1 MLVSRNRLAGFVVG
15 PGRSRGCVSFMLVV
29 TVGLFVAVVGPG
41 IAAAKGCGVTY
52 ARYTLLRVVV
62 YNNSGGD
69 ATCATGRRVMSRFA
83 ENDLRGQPGGGW
95 GCSLNADA
103 RGNPLAIC
111 LLPGRGHTLNA
122 SIVDGFVEHTSGHN
136 CGTVRQGAKNGY
148 TFANRVQGRDHVPC
162 SVARYLALH
171 FFSGGYSHHGLTCN
185 YAPMGSGNIYWDWTC
200 GDGSP
205 GDRWGP
211 PVLRGRSIVTKQ

>member
-1 MLVSRNRLAGFVVG
+1 MQPRCGREREPA
-15 PGRSRGCVSFMLVV
+15 GRSASSR
-29 TVGLFVAVVGPG
+29 VA
-41 IAAAKGCGVTY
+41 
-52 ARYTLLRVVV
+52 
-62 YNNSGGD
+62 
-69 ATCATGRRVMSRFA
+69 ATRSTPPS
-83 ENDLRGQPGGGW
+83 
-95 GCSLNADA
+95 S
-103 RGNPLAIC
+103 
-111 LLPGRGHTLNA
+111 T
-122 SIVDGFVEHTSGHN
+122 GFVEHTSWHN

-211 PVLRGRSIVTKQ
+211 PVLRGHSIVTKQ